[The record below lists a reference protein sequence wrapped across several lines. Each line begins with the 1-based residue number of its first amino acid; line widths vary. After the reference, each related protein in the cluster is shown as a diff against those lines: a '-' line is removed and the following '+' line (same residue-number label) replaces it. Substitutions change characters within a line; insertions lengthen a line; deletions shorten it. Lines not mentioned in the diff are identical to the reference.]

1 MNEKIISI
9 AIDGPAGAGKSTIAK
24 LLAKSVGCIYVD
36 TGALYRTVALS
47 VLENGINPTDSEAVI
62 EHLNK
67 ISVDIAY
74 KDNKQI
80 VLLNGNDVSEKIRT
94 PMVSESASVT
104 SAIPEVRAFLLEL
117 QRKLA
122 REHSVVMDG
131 RDIATVVLPNAD
143 VKIFLTASAE
153 ERATRRYKELIE
165 KGEQVI
171 YEEVLRDIVARDER
185 DSNRAVAPLKCADD
199 ATLVD
204 STGKSIEEVISEMQ
218 EIVNLKTK

>member
-1 MNEKIISI
+1 MSEKLISI

-24 LLAKSVGCIYVD
+24 LLAKTVGCIYVD
-36 TGALYRTVALS
+36 TGALYRTIGLS
-47 VLENGINPTDSEAVI
+47 VLESGIEPSDTSAVI
-62 EHLNK
+62 KQLKK
-67 ISVDIAY
+67 IEVDIAY
-74 KDNKQI
+74 KGENQV
-80 VLLNGNDVSEKIRT
+80 VLLNKKDVSDKIRT
-94 PMVSESASVT
+94 PAVSEAASVT

-153 ERATRRYKELIE
+153 ERANRRYKELIE

-171 YEEVLRDIVARDER
+171 YDEVLRDIIIRDER
-185 DSNRAVAPLKCADD
+185 DSSRAVAPLKCAKD

-204 STGKSIEEVISEMQ
+204 TTGKSIDEVIALMSN
-218 EIVNLKTK
+218 IVLEKTK

>member
-1 MNEKIISI
+1 MSEKLISI

-24 LLAKSVGCIYVD
+24 LLAKTVGCIYVD
-36 TGALYRTVALS
+36 TGALYRTIGLS
-47 VLENGINPTDSEAVI
+47 VLESGIEPSDTSAVI
-62 EHLNK
+62 KQLKK
-67 ISVDIAY
+67 IEVDIAY
-74 KDNKQI
+74 KGENQV
-80 VLLNGNDVSEKIRT
+80 VLLNKKDVSDKIRT
-94 PMVSESASVT
+94 PAVSEAASVT

-153 ERATRRYKELIE
+153 ERANRRYKELIE

-171 YEEVLRDIVARDER
+171 YDEVLRDIIIRDER
-185 DSNRAVAPLKCADD
+185 DSSRAVAPLKCAKD

-204 STGKSIEEVISEMQ
+204 TTGKSIDEVIALMRN
-218 EIVNLKTK
+218 IVLEKTK

>member
-1 MNEKIISI
+1 MSEKLISI

-24 LLAKSVGCIYVD
+24 LLAKTVGCIYVD
-36 TGALYRTVALS
+36 TGALYRTIGLS
-47 VLENGINPTDSEAVI
+47 VLESGIEPSDTSAVI
-62 EHLNK
+62 EQLKK
-67 ISVDIAY
+67 IEVDIAY
-74 KDNKQI
+74 KGENQV
-80 VLLNGNDVSEKIRT
+80 VLLNKKDVSDKIRT
-94 PMVSESASVT
+94 PAVSEAASVT

-153 ERATRRYKELIE
+153 ERANRRYKELIE

-171 YEEVLRDIVARDER
+171 YDEVLRDIIIRDER
-185 DSNRAVAPLKCADD
+185 DSSRAVAPLKCAKD

-204 STGKSIEEVISEMQ
+204 TTGKSIDEVIALMSN
-218 EIVNLKTK
+218 IVLEKTK

>member
-1 MNEKIISI
+1 MSEKLISI

-24 LLAKSVGCIYVD
+24 LLAKTVGCIYVD
-36 TGALYRTVALS
+36 TGALYRTIGLS
-47 VLENGINPTDSEAVI
+47 VLESGIEPSDTLAVI
-62 EHLNK
+62 EQLKK
-67 ISVDIAY
+67 IEVDIAY
-74 KDNKQI
+74 KGENQV
-80 VLLNGNDVSEKIRT
+80 VLLNKKDVSDKIRT
-94 PMVSESASVT
+94 PAVSEAASVT

-153 ERATRRYKELIE
+153 ERANRRYKELIE

-171 YEEVLRDIVARDER
+171 YDEVLRDIIIRDER
-185 DSNRAVAPLKCADD
+185 DSSRAVAPLKCAKD

-204 STGKSIEEVISEMQ
+204 TTGKSIDEVIALMSS
-218 EIVNLKTK
+218 IVLEKTK